1 MANQEKNRKSEAQE
15 NFEEADNAGRFAGGD
30 ADAQEAKNR
39 ALQQGATDTTG
50 YNSGTVANESGDR
63 AEPGDEFTNASAHR
77 GDAQVQDFSG
87 DADNVDDSGN
97 RPLSDEE
104 LEHARNKANQGSR

>member
-15 NFEEADNAGRFAGGD
+15 KFEEADNAGRFAG
-30 ADAQEAKNR
+30 AQEAKNR

-50 YNSGTVANESGDR
+50 YHSGTVVNESGDR

-77 GDAQVQDFSG
+77 GDAQVQEFSG
-87 DADNVDDSGN
+87 DADNVDDNGS